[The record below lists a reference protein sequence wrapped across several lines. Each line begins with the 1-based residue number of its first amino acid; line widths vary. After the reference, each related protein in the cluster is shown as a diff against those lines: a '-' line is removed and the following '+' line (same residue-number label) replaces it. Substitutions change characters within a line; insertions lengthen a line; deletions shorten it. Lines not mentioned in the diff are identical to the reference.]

1 MTEGTYQTLEI
12 DAPADLL
19 YDTVADI
26 AGYPTWATGVRDVE
40 VLETDAD
47 GNVLRARFVI
57 DAFIKEIEYVLR
69 YTHNRPDSLSWSA
82 EESSDVKMLEGSY
95 TFNET
100 DRGTEVVYALTVE
113 PNFKIPGFIRGQAE
127 RQIVTT
133 ALKGLRKRASETLTE

>member
-1 MTEGTYQTLEI
+1 
-12 DAPADLL
+12 
-19 YDTVADI
+19 
-26 AGYPTWATGVRDVE
+26 VRDVE

-47 GNVLRARFVI
+47 GNVIRARFVV

-69 YTHNRPDSLSWSA
+69 YTHNRPNSLSWSA

-113 PNFKIPGFIRGQAE
+113 PNFKIPGFIRSQAE

-133 ALKGLRKRASETLTE
+133 ALKGLRKRASETLAE

>member
-1 MTEGTYQTLEI
+1 MTEGTFQTLEI
-12 DAPADLL
+12 DAPADVL

-26 AGYPTWATGVRDVE
+26 AGYPTWATGVKDVE

-47 GNVLRARFVI
+47 GNVIRARFVI
-57 DAFIKEIEYVLR
+57 DGFIKEIEYVLR
-69 YTHNRPDSLSWSA
+69 YTHNRPETLSWSA

-113 PNFKIPGFIRGQAE
+113 PTFKIPGFIRSQAE

-133 ALKGLRKRASETLTE
+133 ALKGLRKRVSETLAE

>member
-1 MTEGTYQTLEI
+1 MTEGTFQTLEI
-12 DAPADLL
+12 DAPADVL

-40 VLETDAD
+40 VLDTDAN

-100 DRGTEVVYALTVE
+100 DSGTEVVYALTVE
-113 PNFKIPGFIRGQAE
+113 PNFKIPGFIRSQAE

-133 ALKGLRKRASETLTE
+133 ALKGLRKRVSETLTE